1 MRTPQMGQPLLFCPQ
16 EAPPAWERVRKSR
29 HPWTDSASS
38 DDLLRFVS
46 ACLALYC
53 AFGPPPSRQNPL
65 ESRSTQDFTAILAF
79 ALANRGL
86 FTAVPRDAGTIDKA
100 YIGFYNDIRR
110 SGPLSISRH
119 LTGPQLIGKPTVYGR
134 I

>member
-1 MRTPQMGQPLLFCPQ
+1 MPQMGRPLLFCPQ
-16 EAPPAWERVRKSR
+16 EVPLAWERVRKSR

-53 AFGPPPSRQNPL
+53 AFGPPPSRQHRL

-79 ALANRGL
+79 ALANRGV
-86 FTAVPRDAGTIDKA
+86 FTAVALE
-100 YIGFYNDIRR
+100 
-110 SGPLSISRH
+110 S
-119 LTGPQLIGKPTVYGR
+119 QTVDTTLLHGMITMNY
-134 I
+134 